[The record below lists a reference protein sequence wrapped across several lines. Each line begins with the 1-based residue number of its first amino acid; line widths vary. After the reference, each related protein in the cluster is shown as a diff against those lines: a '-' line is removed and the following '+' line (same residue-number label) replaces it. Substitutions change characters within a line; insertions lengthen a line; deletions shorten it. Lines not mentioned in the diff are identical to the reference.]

1 MTVSQVSVFTE
12 SKPGHLSRVLGLF
25 EEAGVNV
32 RGYSASDTGEYGIVR
47 YIVDKP
53 DVALE
58 TLRNA
63 GCACTITPVLCLKLD
78 DVPGELCRVMTVLAR
93 CGINVIYSYSMISTY
108 IILSTPDIDRA
119 ERMLAHEPVELID
132 QEEITRIAADPSQKE
147 Q

>member
-63 GCACTITPVLCLKLD
+63 GCACTITPVLCL
-78 DVPGELCRVMTVLAR
+78 VMTVLAR